1 MKKTCKKI
9 KLVLMSLFTLLT
21 VSSCDDDKLISFE
34 LQGEETEINIV
45 LDQISPVA
53 QQGESFKI
61 GVTLPNSFDNQ
72 SNVTIEV
79 QNPDGNASTG
89 NLDFDAGNTMGVV
102 SVPVP
107 SLTGNVPFNGMS
119 SSVFRV
125 KGFVVEGDKPTRYVA
140 TSNSIEVPLWQGY
153 PSTSDDISI
162 LFDWQKSLSIDVD
175 INLFTSDGEA
185 TEIGSGTGSRFEG
198 FSFGGGVPDDTYSL
212 RYAVYGV
219 EENNIGEDIEY
230 KLFVRDSK
238 GDLFIFEGVI
248 ENINVVSFIE
258 ENTLIN
264 VTKSTDNSDPIRPVV
279 SYSISGG

>member
-1 MKKTCKKI
+1 MKTTCKI

-198 FSFGGGVPDDTYSL
+198 FSFGVDAQVVGRVEASPKKQLTILSPYGEF
-212 RYAVYGV
+212 RY
-219 EENNIGEDIEY
+219 
-230 KLFVRDSK
+230 
-238 GDLFIFEGVI
+238 
-248 ENINVVSFIE
+248 
-258 ENTLIN
+258 
-264 VTKSTDNSDPIRPVV
+264 
-279 SYSISGG
+279 